1 MGEIGKLLKEIE
13 EAEKDEPKLTLA
25 VIRKKYKGKKIDLS
39 KLPKFECSFTEKT
52 MELDWEFAYLRDWSG
67 EETAYDVTIQ
77 LNPDMTIKQISVL
90 HCRRYTGSDAT
101 ADGYRNKRAEDFDY
115 WLLEKRIISVL
126 KER

>member
-13 EAEKDEPKLTLA
+13 EADKDEPKLTLA
-25 VIRKKYKGKKIDLS
+25 VIRKKYKGKKIELS

-52 MELDWEFAYLRDWSG
+52 MELDWEFTYLRDWSG

-77 LNPDMTIKQISVL
+77 LNPDMTIKQISAL